1 MELFKPRDLGNWSAM
16 RFAHLSCGAQ
26 FALAD
31 WLWSLVVLKSY
42 REKRVKDLYES
53 PTLLY
58 FFEDSF
64 YRPEDPVSV
73 DIAMPREYGFSNR
86 FTRRSREMRTEF
98 VGQHFS
104 IVPKLRNPD
113 FDKAWASST
122 EDDTETYATYAYR
135 TEIFHNAIKKMTNQ
149 APQAQN
155 NNLTTDELYVLA
167 IIRPNIMTSENYAST
182 FIRDND
188 VFFTYE
194 HMDPSKKVMLS
205 NVDGWKAFYADRF
218 PGCTVSVE
226 KGVHKGDE
234 VHSLRFVVMTSERK
248 MVLVWLVAG
257 DTYSLHYK
265 NLKDVEDLVK
275 YMQGMHVPKKR
286 TIVRCYSGGDKLI
299 TSSVTV
305 DGKYQIHDEFYPM
318 VEHIGGMNAV
328 LDGFKKSSSNL
339 MILAGQWGGGKSALF
354 QALCYSDENEANKY
368 YLIDDPAVYSDSALF
383 SSLIGKIETNT
394 REGVTS
400 YLFLEEADDY
410 IRSKKNNPFLSR
422 LAALTAGAAP
432 LKLKIMTATNDSSE
446 SEIDSA
452 LTRGGRLYA
461 MIKFGLL
468 TPEQANTSRA
478 VLDLKPRE
486 FDKNVTLAEAL
497 TEAPIITGA
506 GTTKSNRIAVGFTS

>member
-16 RFAHLSCGAQ
+16 QFTFLSSEVQ

-31 WLWSLVVLKSY
+31 WFWTFRVLSWQKEGGYQFHYAFPSLRS
-42 REKRVKDLYES
+42 
-53 PTLLY
+53 Y
-58 FFEDSF
+58 FFDSF
-64 YRPEDPVSV
+64 YRPEERYDS
-73 DIAMPREYGFSNR
+73 DIATPHEYGCSIKAD
-86 FTRRSREMRTEF
+86 RRARRMRKEF

-104 IVPKLRNPD
+104 KVPRLVNADQDRG
-113 FDKAWASST
+113 WATIT
-122 EDDTETYATYAYR
+122 EDETETYAVDAHR

-149 APQAQN
+149 TPQTQ

-182 FIRDND
+182 FICDND

-194 HMDPSKKVMLS
+194 QIDPSKKVMLS
-205 NVDGWKAFYADRF
+205 NVNGWKAFYTELF

-226 KGVHKGDE
+226 KGIYKTEE
-234 VHSLRFVVMTSERK
+234 VRSLRFVVMSAERK
-248 MVLVWLVAG
+248 LVLVWLVAG

-265 NLKDVEDLVK
+265 NLKDVEGLAK
-275 YMQGMHVPKKR
+275 YMQTLHVPKKR
-286 TIVRCYSGGDKLI
+286 TIIRCYSGGDKLI
-299 TSSVTV
+299 TSAVTV

-318 VEHIGGMNAV
+318 VEHVGGMNAV
-328 LDGFKKSSSNL
+328 LDGFKKSTSNL

-354 QALCYSDENEANKY
+354 QALCYGDENEANKY

-383 SSLIGKIETNT
+383 SSLISKIETNT

-506 GTTKSNRIAVGFTS
+506 GTTKSNRVAVGFAP

>member
-16 RFAHLSCGAQ
+16 IFTHYSSGVE
-26 FALAD
+26 FALAN
-31 WLWSLVVLKSY
+31 WLWTFRVLIRTSEDGTKV
-42 REKRVKDLYES
+42 RYEF
-53 PTLLY
+53 PTLRSY
-58 FFEDSF
+58 FHDGFH
-64 YRPEDPVSV
+64 RPAENYSIDFATAH
-73 DIAMPREYGFSNR
+73 DYIFSKKSNKQAR
-86 FTRRSREMRTEF
+86 IMHKEF
-98 VGQHFS
+98 VQQHFS
-104 IVPKLRNPD
+104 TAPRLRDSNM
-113 FDKAWASST
+113 DKAWATTT
-122 EDDTETYATYAYR
+122 EDEIETYAGHAYR

-149 APQAQN
+149 TPQAQN
-155 NNLTTDELYVLA
+155 SNLTTDELYVLA

-182 FIRDND
+182 FIHDND
-188 VFFTYE
+188 VFFTYN
-194 HMDPSKKVMLS
+194 HLDPSKNVMLS
-205 NVDGWKAFYADRF
+205 NVDGWKAFYGDRF

-226 KGVHKGDE
+226 KGINKGNE
-234 VHSLRFVVMTSERK
+234 VHSLRFVVMSPERK
-248 MVLVWLVAG
+248 LILVWLVAG
-257 DTYSLHYK
+257 ETYSLHYK

-286 TIVRCYSGGDKLI
+286 TIIRCYSGGDKLI
-299 TSSVTV
+299 TSPVTV

-318 VEHIGGMNAV
+318 VEHVGGMNAV
-328 LDGFKKSSSNL
+328 LDGFKKSASNL

-354 QALCYSDENEANKY
+354 QALCYGDEDETNKY
-368 YLIDDPAVYSDSALF
+368 YLIDDPAVYSDSTLF
-383 SSLIGKIETNT
+383 SSLISKIENNT
-394 REGVTS
+394 RGGVTS